1 MPEKKNDAFLLWQQF
16 VEATKASK
24 TAPGSSLT
32 VPPPLPPIPQLVP
45 ASPTVKGLW
54 YNQKVIKL
62 DGWVFDS
69 CRFDNCKLI
78 IETPNFE
85 LKSCYLDDTNTI
97 EVNGKLVNV
106 VKFLNMRGD
115 LSDHPNYLPVH
126 NEDGTVTIGG

>member
-1 MPEKKNDAFLLWQQF
+1 MSEKKNDAVELWEQFLA
-16 VEATKASK
+16 ATKATK
-24 TAPGSSLT
+24 TTPVSGLS
-32 VPPPLPPIPQLVP
+32 VPPPPPPIPQFVP

-69 CRFDNCKLI
+69 CRFDNCKII

-85 LKSCYLDDTNTI
+85 LKNCYLDDTNTI
-97 EVNGKLVNV
+97 EVSGKLVNV

-115 LSDHPNYLPVH
+115 LSDHPSYLPVH